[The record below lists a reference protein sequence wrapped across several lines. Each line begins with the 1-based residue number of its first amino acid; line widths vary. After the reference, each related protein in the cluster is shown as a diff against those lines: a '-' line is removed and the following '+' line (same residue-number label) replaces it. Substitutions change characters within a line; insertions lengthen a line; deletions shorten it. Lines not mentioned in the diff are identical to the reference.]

1 MTAQELKDYFRTT
14 LVAQRTIAQEFLALD
29 ALVDFANQNDNT
41 SIPDWTGSLTFQ
53 LDGSDDG
60 AFCTEPD
67 TNGRIRFFKTK
78 VNNNTNNTPPT
89 DPLITENAYWIEVS
103 PGDGSAVKEWAPGVY
118 GEGLI
123 IVYFDTSGTGADPDL
138 YVLAEATRPFHSTNF
153 TTELA
158 AGKWKRMQTVFDVAA
173 TGGTDVM
180 NIGTTNADVINIGR
194 VGATVNIY
202 GNTIYSQV
210 TNLEVSDK
218 LIRLNRGGAAAS
230 AGGSGFELEENAV
243 VTGYI
248 KTSSD
253 RNGYELKAPNQ
264 AGVVTLEFNASGDLF
279 IKPAGTTKLTVSST
293 GAAVAGNVSNTGA
306 LFFSGAVSP
315 AQITGNQNDY
325 NPTDF
330 HNFAN
335 VRLSSDASRDIT
347 GFGAPVA
354 GEFKLVHNVGS
365 FDIVFKNSDAG
376 SAAANR
382 FALNADFTLK
392 ADQSTIFWY
401 DPTSSRWRAIQAG
414 SGGAAG
420 AWLLASG
427 GTFTGNN
434 VFTGTGYTLKG
445 VWSGLGTTQTD
456 GYGWWLANTTAAA
469 AGAQQISPSIVFEG
483 QGWKTNATAAS
494 QQVKYAIDILP
505 IQSAINPN
513 VRLRFMASINGGAY
527 SEQGYFQT
535 VAGGYVFA
543 AGTFTITT
551 GISTAR
557 TTLTPP
563 REMVIQLNPSGG
575 SAYGLNVALTTTSS
589 QQGGLITTTGT
600 WNPSSGTATYTALFF
615 GHTISQTGSANGTV
629 YGVDY
634 SPSMTVLGT
643 HIAARWSTGSHIF
656 GHSALGAN
664 TTRIHVRGIGTTTGY
679 SIYGEN
685 SSGTQTFGIQDNGD
699 ATLTNLILG
708 STGIS
713 GTTRNITTQGSDS
726 NIGVAIYQKG
736 TGDISFVRNAVTSA
750 RFIFTTAN
758 VNLSGGSADS
768 TSPHTFQL
776 STPDG
781 TGGATHSGSIHILTG
796 AGHVSSNGNAGNIY
810 LTPGLPDGTGTG
822 GNVGLFSSNTD
833 FDGGKRVLRIG
844 SRTAAPSGTIVA
856 DHAYLYVED
865 ITAGNAA
872 VHFMTEAGD
881 IVKMYAIS
889 GWGTPT
895 NTLTRT
901 TFDTST
907 VTLQQ
912 LAERVGALISDL
924 KTGHGLLKA

>member
-1 MTAQELKDYFRTT
+1 MQTAQELKDYFRTT
-14 LVAQRTIAQEFLALD
+14 LVAPRTVAQEFLALD

-41 SIPDWTGSLTFQ
+41 NIPDWTGSLTFQ

-103 PGDGSAVKEWAPGVY
+103 PGDGSAVKEWAAGVY

-180 NIGTTNADVINIGR
+180 NIGTNNADVINIGR

-243 VTGYI
+243 ITGYI
-248 KTSSD
+248 KTTSD

-264 AGVVTLEFNASGDLF
+264 AGIVTLEFNASGDLI

-354 GEFKLVHNVGS
+354 GEFKVVHNVGS

-427 GTFTGNN
+427 GTLTGNNTITMGSNTILFTGNR
-434 VFTGTGYTLKG
+434 VSFT
-445 VWSGLGTTQTD
+445 
-456 GYGWWLANTTAAA
+456 
-469 AGAQQISPSIVFEG
+469 P
-483 QGWKTNATAAS
+483 NA
-494 QQVKYAIDILP
+494 
-505 IQSAINPN
+505 
-513 VRLRFMASINGGAY
+513 
-527 SEQGYFQT
+527 T
-535 VAGGYVFA
+535 VAGLNIGSVSANPSTTTAGDLWYRTSDGTYWGRHSGGADVIAF
-543 AGTFTITT
+543 AGTVATNQIPYST
-551 GISTAR
+551 GSGTGKFAGSTA
-557 TTLTPP
+557 LTFIAGVLTVTNEDITQPAASSGWRP
-563 REMVIQLNPSGG
+563 AIKVTPGSHTSMTATSEFISNDFLGATWTWLSGTVARQRFTVFKAFTVATATVTHGYGVYIESPLGTVTNSWALGVDGNIQLGNSNVSGTARLIEAASSSTNCDLTFKNQGSGTFNFNTTSGNATLVPAGSATAFNLRGVGTTPSIILAGSSSNSGLNITSITPSSGDIEMIPSAVGTYFISIKGSAPASSAGGNVSLLGGSPSGG
-575 SAYGLNVALTTTSS
+575 NNNGGDATIGSGIPSGSGAEGNVNIQNRANGKLGFFNVTPVVRQAGLTAITHTAPGTPDYSIQDLTNAGGFGFATKDEGNTVLSVIKAMHDAMKAYGLLT
-589 QQGGLITTTGT
+589 
-600 WNPSSGTATYTALFF
+600 
-615 GHTISQTGSANGTV
+615 
-629 YGVDY
+629 
-634 SPSMTVLGT
+634 
-643 HIAARWSTGSHIF
+643 
-656 GHSALGAN
+656 
-664 TTRIHVRGIGTTTGY
+664 
-679 SIYGEN
+679 
-685 SSGTQTFGIQDNGD
+685 
-699 ATLTNLILG
+699 
-708 STGIS
+708 
-713 GTTRNITTQGSDS
+713 
-726 NIGVAIYQKG
+726 
-736 TGDISFVRNAVTSA
+736 
-750 RFIFTTAN
+750 
-758 VNLSGGSADS
+758 
-768 TSPHTFQL
+768 
-776 STPDG
+776 
-781 TGGATHSGSIHILTG
+781 
-796 AGHVSSNGNAGNIY
+796 
-810 LTPGLPDGTGTG
+810 
-822 GNVGLFSSNTD
+822 
-833 FDGGKRVLRIG
+833 
-844 SRTAAPSGTIVA
+844 
-856 DHAYLYVED
+856 
-865 ITAGNAA
+865 
-872 VHFMTEAGD
+872 
-881 IVKMYAIS
+881 
-889 GWGTPT
+889 
-895 NTLTRT
+895 
-901 TFDTST
+901 
-907 VTLQQ
+907 
-912 LAERVGALISDL
+912 
-924 KTGHGLLKA
+924 

>member
-1 MTAQELKDYFRTT
+1 MMTAQELKDYFRTT

-41 SIPDWTGSLTFQ
+41 SIPDWTGALTFQ

-103 PGDGSAVKEWAPGVY
+103 PGDGSAVKEWAAGVY

-264 AGVVTLEFNASGDLF
+264 AGIVTLEFNASGDLI

-330 HNFAN
+330 HNYAN
-335 VRLSSDASRDIT
+335 VRLSSDASRNIT
-347 GFGAPVA
+347 GFSAPVA
-354 GEFKLVHNVGS
+354 GEFKVVHNVGS

-376 SAAANR
+376 SAATNR
-382 FALNADFTLK
+382 FSLNADITLK
-392 ADQSTIFWY
+392 ANQSTIFWY
-401 DPTSSRWRAIQAG
+401 DAVSSRWRAIQPGGGGSGWNITGTTTLTGAVTVVGTTSNTIKYNFDNLTTTLTNGAGLWLENSTLATVGTQGQYSPALVLQGSGWKQNATAVAQDHKWAIQNRPNGNTTNSESKLSFLSAFDGGAYVELLSILRDRFASTTLTVG
-414 SGGAAG
+414 SGGSGSIVAQALSG
-420 AWLLASG
+420 LFSLLITKTNDANSTTALAISSTYGTASG
-427 GTFTGNN
+427 KTIDLTGGLFTASSGSTTYRALHVSGTINQS
-434 VFTGTGYTLKG
+434 GTA
-445 VWSGLGTTQTD
+445 SGLLTLFDNSPVLTSIIAD
-456 GYGWWLANTTAAA
+456 KLIGYDW
-469 AGAQQISPSIVFEG
+469 
-483 QGWKTNATAAS
+483 
-494 QQVKYAIDILP
+494 
-505 IQSAINPN
+505 
-513 VRLRFMASINGGAY
+513 
-527 SEQGYFQT
+527 
-535 VAGGYVFA
+535 
-543 AGTFTITT
+543 
-551 GISTAR
+551 
-557 TTLTPP
+557 
-563 REMVIQLNPSGG
+563 NPSGAGASTAHAAFRAVVGRTLLAPAVTGYASLNVPNG
-575 SAYGLNVALTTTSS
+575 SAPSSPGNGDFWTTANGLFFRNASNTWDISKLSYRGISSGRTLDNTDELVNITSGTLTVTLPTAVGFTGKYIVKNSGSGVVTINTTSS
-589 QQGGLITTTGT
+589 Q
-600 WNPSSGTATYTALFF
+600 
-615 GHTISQTGSANGTV
+615 TI
-629 YGVDY
+629 
-634 SPSMTVLGT
+634 
-643 HIAARWSTGSHIF
+643 
-656 GHSALGAN
+656 
-664 TTRIHVRGIGTTTGY
+664 
-679 SIYGEN
+679 
-685 SSGTQTFGIQDNGD
+685 
-699 ATLTNLILG
+699 
-708 STGIS
+708 
-713 GTTRNITTQGSDS
+713 
-726 NIGVAIYQKG
+726 
-736 TGDISFVRNAVTSA
+736 
-750 RFIFTTAN
+750 
-758 VNLSGGSADS
+758 
-768 TSPHTFQL
+768 
-776 STPDG
+776 DG
-781 TGGATHSGSIHILTG
+781 MAS
-796 AGHVSSNGNAGNIY
+796 
-810 LTPGLPDGTGTG
+810 
-822 GNVGLFSSNTD
+822 
-833 FDGGKRVLRIG
+833 
-844 SRTAAPSGTIVA
+844 
-856 DHAYLYVED
+856 
-865 ITAGNAA
+865 
-872 VHFMTEAGD
+872 
-881 IVKMYAIS
+881 
-889 GWGTPT
+889 
-895 NTLTRT
+895 
-901 TFDTST
+901 
-907 VTLQQ
+907 
-912 LAERVGALISDL
+912 GALQLNQYEAYTFRSD
-924 KTGHGLLKA
+924 GSNWIIV